1 MARPDRNQ
9 SSLESRLLA
18 VGYAAVVAIFLS
30 VVWYACTGPRGSDQ
44 FWYLGDILTL
54 LEHRPAVTN
63 TVYPG
68 PLIRGLT
75 TVKDFAFIH
84 NTLILY
90 AVLPLARVL
99 GAYAGW
105 ILLDTVLALGVAT
118 TLAVVLNQVAS
129 KGTALVGF
137 ALFLLT
143 PLTIWQTCNVLQE
156 MGYCAATTLVAVLYV
171 YSDRGL
177 GWWIAIFATVCI
189 GVLVHP
195 LFIPLA
201 CALPVAFLWQRR
213 RRIRVADVGLAV
225 ACVAIGLLLA
235 RMNAVWFPTMR
246 PPHLRDIF
254 VGTVPG
260 VGNMEWQL
268 RANPPPVTIG
278 LLISKVRDALARQFN
293 LSEQAIFVWP
303 ANVMA
308 LCSLLLFRHRR
319 ADDRIARLTAA
330 TAVLLAL
337 IAFMVCCHTN
347 QFRSTQIV
355 TPVIVLGFTVYAH
368 RTLLPRFGRRW
379 LVTAAIVAVGGFV
392 AADLIIAQRIHVEG
406 IEARS
411 DIAAIRAQTKALD
424 ENAHVVIE
432 VATSGEPQMLAY
444 ALRPR
449 PCLILKEGYLS
460 KKRTRDLLA
469 SFRPK
474 LIFCRP
480 ESELPDLAHASPRP
494 GAWPGRYHELRAYTV
509 DRGYE

>member
-1 MARPDRNQ
+1 MPNPNRNTTK
-9 SSLESRLLA
+9 LEFVLLA
-18 VGYAAVVAIFLS
+18 AGYAAAITIFLS

-54 LEHRPAVTN
+54 LEHRPMVTN

-68 PLIRGLT
+68 PLLRGLT

-90 AVLPLARVL
+90 AVLPLARAF

-105 ILLDTVLALGVAT
+105 MVFDTVLALGIAT
-118 TLAVVLNQVAS
+118 ILAAVLNEVAS
-129 KGTALVGF
+129 KGTALIGF

-156 MGYCAATTLVAVLYV
+156 MGYCAVTALVTVLYV

-189 GVLVHP
+189 GILVHP

-213 RRIRVADVGLAV
+213 RRIRVVDVGLAV
-225 ACVAIGLLLA
+225 ACVALGLLLA
-235 RMNAVWFPTMR
+235 RMYPIWFPTMR
-246 PPHLRDIF
+246 PPSLRAIF

-268 RANPPPVTIG
+268 RANPPPVSIG
-278 LLISKVRDALARQFN
+278 LLISKIRDALARQFT
-293 LSEQAIFVWP
+293 LSDPAVFVWP

-308 LCSLLLFRHRR
+308 LGALLLFRHRR
-319 ADDRIARLTAA
+319 ADERVARLAAA

-337 IAFMVCCHTN
+337 VACMVCCHTN
-347 QFRSTQIV
+347 QFRSTLIV
-355 TPVIVLGFTVYAH
+355 TPAIVLGFAVYGQ
-368 RTLLPRFGRRW
+368 RTLLPRLGRRW
-379 LVTAAIVAVGGFV
+379 LAAAAIVAVSTFTAV
-392 AADLIIAQRIHVEG
+392 DLVIAQQLHVEG
-406 IEARS
+406 IEARHT
-411 DIAAIRAQTKALD
+411 IAAVQAQTGSLD
-424 ENAHVVIE
+424 KRARVVIE
-432 VATSGEPQMLAY
+432 VRTSGEPQMLSY

-460 KKRTRDLLA
+460 KERTRDLLA
-469 SFRPK
+469 SFRPE

-480 ESELPDLAHASPRP
+480 ESTLPKLAHASARP
-494 GAWPGRYHELRAYTV
+494 DTWPGRYHELRAYEV
-509 DRGYE
+509 DRGGE